1 MTQVHIVA
9 FAGSTRK
16 DSFNKKLI
24 KIAAAAAEQAGAKV
38 TLLDIADYPMPLY
51 DGDMEKENGLPEQAR
66 AFKNT
71 LASADG
77 FLIASPEYNSSISG
91 VLKNIIDWT
100 SRPDGAN
107 DTSLSAYAGKYAG
120 IMAAAPGAL
129 GGLRGLYPLREIL
142 QNISVTVIPAMQA
155 VSQAGSAFDDNGQLK
170 DEKTSAS
177 VAKIATNL
185 VDVLKKVKASA

>member
-1 MTQVHIVA
+1 MSQVHIVA
-9 FAGSTRK
+9 FAGSARK

-24 KIAAAAAEQAGAKV
+24 RLAAEAAEKAGAKV
-38 TLLDIADYPMPLY
+38 TLLDIADYQMPLY
-51 DGDMEKENGLPEQAR
+51 DGDDEAETGMPEAAR
-66 AFKNT
+66 QFKNV

-100 SRPDGAN
+100 SRADGAN
-107 DTSLSAYAGKYAG
+107 DKPLSAYAGKYAG

-155 VSQAGSAFDDNGQLK
+155 VSQAGSAFDENGQLK
-170 DEKTSAS
+170 DEKNA
-177 VAKIATNL
+177 VALAKVATQL
-185 VDVLKKVKASA
+185 VDVLKKVKV